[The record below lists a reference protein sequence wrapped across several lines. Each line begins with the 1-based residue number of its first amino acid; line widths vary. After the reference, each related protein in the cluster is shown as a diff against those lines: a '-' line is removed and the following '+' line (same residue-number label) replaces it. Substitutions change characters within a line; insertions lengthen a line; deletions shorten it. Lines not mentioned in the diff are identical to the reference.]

1 MKEREQ
7 TIRFCTA
14 SDGVRLAY
22 ARLGAGPPLLKVG
35 SWLTHLEYDAASAV
49 WIPWLTELARHHSLL
64 RYDARGCGLSDRDA
78 SEFTIEAWVR
88 DLEAVADAAGLA
100 RFVLL
105 GMSQG
110 GAIAI
115 EYAVRHPE
123 RVEKLVLYGAYAR
136 GVLQRGDAVHQ
147 REELEATTKLIE
159 LGWGRENPAFR
170 QMFTSQF
177 LPDGTPQEI
186 DSFNHLQKVSTSPA
200 SAGAMVRGYASINVQ
215 AAARRVRC
223 PTLVLHADGDVRV
236 PFEEGRL
243 VASLIP
249 GARFVPLHSRNHV
262 LLAHEP
268 AWQVLVAELHA
279 FLVPARA
286 ATPAFPDLTSRER
299 ELLEL
304 IAEGRDN
311 QDIARRLDV
320 SNKTVRNH
328 ITHIFAKLGVASRA
342 QAIVCARDAGMGTG
356 RAADG
361 VRMPATPG
369 SVKVPRGRSA

>member
-1 MKEREQ
+1 MTEREQ
-7 TIRFCTA
+7 SIRFCTA

-49 WIPWLTELARHHSLL
+49 WVPWLAELARHHTLL
-64 RYDARGCGLSDRDA
+64 RYDARGCGLSDRDV
-78 SEFTIEAWVR
+78 SEYAIEAWVR

-136 GVLQRGDAVHQ
+136 GVLKRGDAAHQ
-147 REELEATTKLIE
+147 REELEATTRLIE

-200 SAGAMVRGYASINVQ
+200 SAGAMVRGYASIDVQ

-223 PTLVLHADGDVRV
+223 PTLVVHAHGDARV

-249 GARFVPLHSRNHV
+249 GARFVPLRSRNHV
-262 LLAHEP
+262 LLVHEP
-268 AWQVLVAELHA
+268 AWQVLVAELRA
-279 FLVPARA
+279 FLDAAPAA
-286 ATPAFPDLTSRER
+286 APAFPDLTVRER
-299 ELLEL
+299 ELLDL
-304 IAEGRDN
+304 IAQGRDN
-311 QDIARRLDV
+311 QDIARRLEV

-328 ITHIFAKLGVASRA
+328 ITHIFAKLGVVSRA
-342 QAIVCARDAGMGTG
+342 QAIVAARDAGMGTG
-356 RAADG
+356 RPADG
-361 VRMPATPG
+361 LHAAVPPG
-369 SVKVPRGRSA
+369 SGRGPRSRGV